1 MLTENTRFINP
12 MRIAMLGAKGVPA
25 QVAAGGGVERHVDEL
40 SRRLAERGHEV
51 TIYVRAHYNQ
61 GRRKT
66 WRGCRLVTLS
76 TVRTKHL
83 ETFAHVLFASFHALS
98 QGYDII
104 HYHGVGPSTLAW
116 IPRLFARRSKVVV
129 TFHSRDQF
137 HEKWNLLARMFLAWG
152 EWTAIKFPHK
162 TIAVSHVIQ
171 QFCRRLFGA
180 KTVYI
185 PNGVT
190 VSEGPI
196 GTDRLEEM
204 GLRPNG
210 YFFALG
216 RLVPQKA
223 FDLALEAYREVKTDM
238 AFAIAGAPS
247 YDTALEQRLREL
259 ATHDKRVHLLGYR
272 RDEDLKQLLAHAYAV
287 IHPSRTEGL
296 SFSVLEAMAH
306 GKLVVMSDIP
316 ENLEIIDHAGVSFK
330 TDDREALAR
339 VLTWLIQDPLLVK
352 ERGARAREVVKRL
365 YSWDS
370 IVTRTERLYASLIKP
385 VK

>member
-12 MRIAMLGAKGVPA
+12 MRIAMIGAKGVPA

-66 WRGCRLVTLS
+66 WRGCRLVTLP
-76 TVRTKHL
+76 TIRTKHL
-83 ETFAHVLFASFHALS
+83 ETFVSVLLSSFHVLG
-98 QGYDII
+98 QGCDII

-116 IPRLFARRSKVVV
+116 IPRLFAPRSKVVV

-171 QFCRRLFGA
+171 QFCKRLFGA
-180 KTVYI
+180 VTIYI
-185 PNGVT
+185 PNGVEIP
-190 VSEGPI
+190 VGDI
-196 GTDRLEEM
+196 GTDRLAHM

-210 YFFALG
+210 YFLALG

-223 FDLALEAYREVKTDM
+223 FDVALEAYKNVPSDIE
-238 AFAIAGAPS
+238 FAIAGAPS
-247 YDTALEQRLREL
+247 YDVSLQNRLTEL
-259 ATHDKRVHLLGYR
+259 ARSDRRVHLLGYR
-272 RDEDLKQLLAHAYAV
+272 SDQDLRQLLAHCYAV
-287 IHPSRTEGL
+287 VHPSRTEGL

-306 GKLVVMSDIP
+306 SKLVVMSDIP

-330 TDDREALAR
+330 TDDREALTR
-339 VLTWLIQDPLLVK
+339 VLAWLVQDPLLVK

-365 YSWDS
+365 YSWNS